1 MKTIWKGT
9 YTALV
14 TPFHADGTIDEPAL
28 RGLVDRQIA
37 GGVNGIVPCGT
48 TGESATLHADEKLR
62 VVEIVREQV
71 DGRAAVLAGA
81 GGNSTDDVIELAKR
95 MAAARVDGILS
106 VVPYYNKPTQGGLYS
121 HFAAIADAVQAP
133 VVLYNVPGRT
143 AVNLAADTVLRLAE
157 HGNIAGVKE
166 ASGDFTQVMQII
178 QGAPQGF
185 HVLSGEDSLT
195 LPIIALGGHG
205 VVSVVANELPDLMS
219 DMVRAALAGDFSS
232 ARELHYKLLALMN
245 ANFIETNPIPA
256 KAALAMMGLIG
267 EHYRLPMVPI
277 TDASRKTLRADLIA
291 LELLEPQ

>member
-1 MKTIWKGT
+1 MKTTWKGT

-14 TPFHADGTIDEPAL
+14 TPFQADGAIDEPAL

-37 GGVNGIVPCGT
+37 GGVDGIVPCGT

-62 VVEIVREQV
+62 VVEIVTEQT
-71 DGRAAVLAGA
+71 DGRVAVLAGA
-81 GGNSTDDVIELAKR
+81 GGNSTHDVIALAQR

-157 HGNIAGVKE
+157 HGNIVGVKE
-166 ASGDFTQVMQII
+166 ASGDFPQVMQII

-232 ARELHYKLLALMN
+232 ARELHYKLLRLMD

-277 TDASRKTLRADLIA
+277 TDASRETLRADLIA